1 MSKLQLSPIL
11 PSFLARPLTWL
22 PSMFH
27 NQALVLAL
35 NQALKKSLQNNEL
48 DFLEGQILRINVLD
62 AGMVYS
68 VSLENGKFVAAD
80 NKSLSN
86 IQFEGTVYDFLLLV
100 TRREDPDTLF
110 FNRRLKLGGNTALGL
125 ELKNF
130 LDSLEPEQEF
140 NLLFNG
146 LNQVLS
152 NVDRFYVLKQR
163 VSKGF

>member
-11 PSFLARPLTWL
+11 PSFLVRPLTWL
-22 PSMFH
+22 PPMLH
-27 NQALVLAL
+27 NQTLVLAL

-48 DFLEGQILRINVLD
+48 DFLEGQLLRINVLD

-68 VSLENGKFVAAD
+68 VSLENGRFIAAD

-86 IQFEGTVYDFLLLV
+86 IQFEGTLYDFLLLA

-110 FNRRLKLGGNTALGL
+110 FNRRLRLGGNTELGL

-130 LDSLEPEQEF
+130 LDALEPEQEF
-140 NLLFNG
+140 NFLFNG
-146 LNQVLS
+146 LNQLTS
-152 NVDRFYVLKQR
+152 TIEQLHALKLRFLH
-163 VSKGF
+163 